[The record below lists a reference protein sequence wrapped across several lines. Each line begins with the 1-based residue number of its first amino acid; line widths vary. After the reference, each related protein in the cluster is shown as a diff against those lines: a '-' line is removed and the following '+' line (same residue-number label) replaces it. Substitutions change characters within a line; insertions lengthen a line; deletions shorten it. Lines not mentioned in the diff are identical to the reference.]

1 MGTTTVNIS
10 FQSSLL
16 EQIDEAASR
25 ESRSRSELLREAARM
40 YLDRRQRWER
50 IFEYGKSVS
59 TIRRLAEKDIE
70 REISLNR
77 ARQRR
82 KR

>member
-40 YLDRRQRWER
+40 YLERRRRWER

-59 TIRRLAEKDIE
+59 TRKRLTEKDIE

-77 ARQRR
+77 AR
-82 KR
+82 KKA

>member
-16 EQIDEAASR
+16 EQIDEAADR

-40 YLDRRQRWER
+40 YLERKQRWEW
-50 IFEYGKSVS
+50 IFKYGKSLS
-59 TIRRLAEKDIE
+59 ARKRLTE
-70 REISLNR
+70 RDVDNEIALYR
-77 ARQRR
+77 ARKRR